1 MAPESPRRGLRKL
14 KGKAT
19 SMPKVLIIQP
29 FHEEGMKLFAARPD
43 VTCEVVD
50 GALEALAEQIVDADG
65 VTIRTSP
72 LPGAVIERAERLK
85 VVSRHGVGYDNID
98 LAALSRRAIPL
109 AIAADAN
116 ATAVA
121 EHTLYFMLAL
131 AKQGLRYD
139 RATRAGQWAVR
150 NSLHAV
156 DLLGRRVLV
165 MGFGRIGREV
175 AKRCAAFGM
184 AVMVYD
190 PYVQAN
196 VIEAAGDYGSV
207 PDFPA
212 ALPETDV
219 WTVHMPLGADSRG
232 LIGAA
237 ELAALPA
244 HAFVINAARGG
255 IVDEAALY
263 DALTS
268 GTIAGAAL
276 DVFDQEPP
284 QGGDHPLFAL
294 DNVILTPHSAGLSK
308 EAAIRMA
315 ISTAK
320 NVLAGI
326 DGKLDPSMVVN
337 REVL

>member
-1 MAPESPRRGLRKL
+1 M
-14 KGKAT
+14 
-19 SMPKVLIIQP
+19 
-29 FHEEGMKLFAARPD
+29 
-43 VTCEVVD
+43 
-50 GALEALAEQIVDADG
+50 
-65 VTIRTSP
+65 
-72 LPGAVIERAERLK
+72 
-85 VVSRHGVGYDNID
+85 
-98 LAALSRRAIPL
+98 
-109 AIAADAN
+109 
-116 ATAVA
+116 
-121 EHTLYFMLAL
+121 
-131 AKQGLRYD
+131 
-139 RATRAGQWAVR
+139 R
-150 NSLHAV
+150 NSLGPV

-184 AVMVYD
+184 PVMVHD

-196 VIEAAGDYGSV
+196 VIEAAGDYRSV
-207 PDFPA
+207 PDFEA

-219 WTVHMPLGADSRG
+219 LTVHMPLGAESRS

-255 IVDEAALY
+255 IIDETALH
-263 DALTS
+263 DALTC
-268 GTIAGAAL
+268 GKIAGAGL

-284 QGGDHPLFAL
+284 PDDHPLFTL
-294 DNVILTPHSAGLSK
+294 PNVILSPHNAGLSK

-315 ISTAK
+315 ISTAR
-320 NVLAGI
+320 NALAGL

>member
-1 MAPESPRRGLRKL
+1 
-14 KGKAT
+14 
-19 SMPKVLIIQP
+19 MPKVLIIGR
-29 FHEEGMKLFAARPD
+29 FHDDGMRLFEARP
-43 VTCEVVD
+43 EVATEIVD
-50 GALEALAEQIVDADG
+50 GSDEAEVTRKDQGRRRRDDPHLAAAGHVLD
-65 VTIRTSP
+65 
-72 LPGAVIERAERLK
+72 RAERLK

-98 LAALSRRAIPL
+98 VDALTRRGIPL

-121 EHTLYFMLAL
+121 EHTLFFMLAL

-139 RATRAGQWAVR
+139 RATREGRWAVR
-150 NSLHAV
+150 NDLDAV

-175 AKRCAAFGM
+175 ARRCAAFGM
-184 AVMVYD
+184 AVMVHD

-196 VIEAAGDYGSV
+196 VIEAAGDYRSI
-207 PDFPA
+207 PDFEA

-219 WTVHMPLGADSRG
+219 LTVHLPLGPESRG
-232 LIGAA
+232 LIGSE
-237 ELAALPA
+237 ELAALPP

-255 IVDEAALY
+255 IVDETALH

-268 GTIAGAAL
+268 GTIAGAGL

-284 QGGDHPLFAL
+284 PADHPLFAL
-294 DNVILTPHSAGLSK
+294 DNVILSPHNAGLSK

-315 ISTAK
+315 ISTAR
-320 NVLAGI
+320 NALAGI

>member
-1 MAPESPRRGLRKL
+1 
-14 KGKAT
+14 
-19 SMPKVLIIQP
+19 MPKVLIIQP

-43 VTCEVVD
+43 VIYEVVD
-50 GALEALAEQIVDADG
+50 GSLAALAEQIADADG

-72 LPGAVIERAERLK
+72 LPGAVIERAGRLT

-98 LAALSRRAIPL
+98 VAALSRRGIPL

-121 EHTLYFMLAL
+121 EHTLFFMLAL

-139 RATRAGQWAVR
+139 RATREGQWAVR
-150 NSLHAV
+150 NSLEAV

-184 AVMVYD
+184 AVSVYD

-196 VIEAAGDYGSV
+196 VIEAAGEYRSV
-207 PDFPA
+207 PDFQA
-212 ALPETDV
+212 ALPETDIL
-219 WTVHMPLGADSRG
+219 TVHMPLGADSRS

-237 ELAALPA
+237 ELAALPP

-255 IVDEAALY
+255 IVDEAALR

-268 GTIAGAAL
+268 GKIAGAAL

-284 QGGDHPLFAL
+284 PDDHPLFAL
-294 DNVILTPHSAGLSK
+294 DSVILSPHSAGLSK

-315 ISTAK
+315 VSTAR

>member
-1 MAPESPRRGLRKL
+1 
-14 KGKAT
+14 
-19 SMPKVLIIQP
+19 MPKVLIIQP

-43 VTCEVVD
+43 VVCEVVD
-50 GALEALAEQIVDADG
+50 GALDALAEQIADADG

-72 LPGAVIERAERLK
+72 LPAAVIERAERLK
-85 VVSRHGVGYDNID
+85 AVSRHGVGHDNID
-98 LAALSRRAIPL
+98 VAALTRRGIPL

-116 ATAVA
+116 ASAVA

-150 NSLHAV
+150 NSLDAV

-184 AVMVYD
+184 QVMVYD

-196 VIEAAGDYGSV
+196 EIEGAGDYRSV
-207 PDFPA
+207 PDFQA

-219 WTVHMPLGADSRG
+219 LSVHMPLGAESRA

-255 IVDEAALY
+255 IVDEAALHA
-263 DALTS
+263 ALTS

-276 DVFDQEPP
+276 DVFEQEPP
-284 QGGDHPLFAL
+284 PEDHPLFAL
-294 DNVILTPHSAGLSK
+294 PNVILTPHSAGLSK

-315 ISTAK
+315 ISTAR

>member
-1 MAPESPRRGLRKL
+1 
-14 KGKAT
+14 
-19 SMPKVLIIQP
+19 MPKVLIIQP
-29 FHEEGMKLFAARPD
+29 FHEEGMKLFEARAD
-43 VTCEVVD
+43 VVCEVVD
-50 GALEALAEQIVDADG
+50 GALEALAEQIADADG

-72 LPGAVIERAERLK
+72 LPGAVIERAARLK
-85 VVSRHGVGYDNID
+85 VVSRHGVGYDNVD
-98 LAALSRRAIPL
+98 VEALTRRGIPL
-109 AIAADAN
+109 AVAADAN

-150 NSLHAV
+150 NSLEAV
-156 DLLGRRVLV
+156 DLMGRRVLV

-184 AVMVYD
+184 AVTVYD

-196 VIEAAGDYGSV
+196 VIEAAGDYRSV
-207 PDFPA
+207 PDFQA
-212 ALPETDV
+212 ALAETDV
-219 WTVHMPLGADSRG
+219 LTVHMPLGADSRG
-232 LIGAA
+232 LIGSA
-237 ELAALPA
+237 ELAALPDT
-244 HAFVINAARGG
+244 AFVINAARGG
-255 IVDEAALY
+255 IVDEAALF

-268 GTIAGAAL
+268 GKIAGAAL

-284 QGGDHPLFAL
+284 PDDHPLFAL

-315 ISTAK
+315 ISTAR

>member
-1 MAPESPRRGLRKL
+1 
-14 KGKAT
+14 
-19 SMPKVLIIQP
+19 MPKVLIIQP
-29 FHEEGMKLFAARPD
+29 FHEDGMKLFASRPD
-43 VTCEVVD
+43 VAYEVVD
-50 GALEALAEQIVDADG
+50 GTPEELASKIADADG

-72 LPGAVIERAERLK
+72 LPAEVLDRAERLK

-98 LAALSRRAIPL
+98 VDALTRRRIPL

-139 RATRAGQWAVR
+139 RATREGGWAVR
-150 NSLHAV
+150 NSLEAV
-156 DLLGRRVLV
+156 DLMGRRVLV

-175 AKRCAAFGM
+175 ARRCAAFGM

-196 VIEAAGDYGSV
+196 VIEAAGDYRSV
-207 PDFPA
+207 PDFEA

-219 WTVHMPLGADSRG
+219 LTVHMPLGADSRG

-255 IVDEAALY
+255 IVDEAALH

-268 GTIAGAAL
+268 GRIAGAGL
-276 DVFDQEPP
+276 DVFDREPP
-284 QGGDHPLFAL
+284 QGDHPLLAL
-294 DNVILTPHSAGLSK
+294 PNVILTPHSAGLSK
-308 EAAIRMA
+308 EAAVRMA